1 MKTFIQTI
9 ICLTSIALLSACGSE
24 SKQENEGGE
33 KEIVKPWSLA
43 YETYEAVE
51 EGCEMPECTFIEV
64 TIPKLTGG
72 SPAAQ
77 EKINSFIDSL
87 YRTNLK
93 MQMPEGMGNVPYERM
108 CEAFIEG
115 YELFTM
121 EFPDS
126 PQKWEYMMTAESS
139 ALLDD
144 YFTMV
149 INTESY
155 LGGAHPNS
163 QTVAATFDLETGNE
177 INPLDGYDE
186 VTTMEIAE
194 RYFRDY
200 HEIDGLS
207 NLNDKGF
214 LFEDGRFTLPENMAS
229 TETGILMIYNSY
241 EVASYAEGGTTFVLP
256 YDSLQKK

>member
-1 MKTFIQTI
+1 MKTFLQSIT
-9 ICLTSIALLSACGSE
+9 CLAALSLLSSCGSDT
-24 SKQENEGGE
+24 SQENNQSQ

-43 YETYEAVE
+43 FETFEATE
-51 EGCEMPECTFIEV
+51 EACEMPECTFIEI
-64 TIPKLTGG
+64 TLPILSGG
-72 SPAAQ
+72 RPSAE
-77 EKINSFIDSL
+77 EKINAFIDSL

-93 MQMPEGMGNVPYERM
+93 MQMPEGMGNVSYDRM

-163 QTVAATFDLETGNE
+163 QTMAATFDLETGNE

-186 VTTMEIAE
+186 ATTMKIAE
-194 RYFRDY
+194 RYFRKY
-200 HEIDGLS
+200 HEIDDLS
-207 NLNDKGF
+207 DLNDRGF
-214 LFEDGRFTLPENMAS
+214 MFEDGQFTLPENMAL
-229 TETGILMIYNSY
+229 TESGILMIYNSY
-241 EVASYAEGGTTFVLP
+241 EVASYAEGGTSFVLP